1 MVGKIERVQK
11 KYLKFVCYNQKI
23 MYSNYDYV
31 SLCKMFNLSTLQS
44 RRNCT
49 DASFLNKLCQNK
61 VKCSYLIGEINLNAV
76 FRTVPTRITRSFK
89 PHYQCKL
96 TFLTEYRIL
105 CRKHSFMPRVLDL
118 ANTYDLYDRIVM
130 DSPNVF
136 KSFIRSV
143 L

>member
-1 MVGKIERVQK
+1 
-11 KYLKFVCYNQKI
+11 
-23 MYSNYDYV
+23 
-31 SLCKMFNLSTLQS
+31 MFNLSTLQS

-49 DASFLNKLCQNK
+49 DASFLNKLFQNK

-76 FRTVPTRITRSFK
+76 CRTLPTRSFN
-89 PHYQCKL
+89 PHYQCKP